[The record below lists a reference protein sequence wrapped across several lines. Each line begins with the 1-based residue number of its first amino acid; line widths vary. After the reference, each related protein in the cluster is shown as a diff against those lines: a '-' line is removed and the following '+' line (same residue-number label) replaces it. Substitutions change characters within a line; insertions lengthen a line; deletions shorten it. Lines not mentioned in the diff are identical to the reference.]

1 MKIFPAFG
9 VHRSPFTILR
19 AQRRSRGSATLPARR
34 TSNLTSHLSPI
45 LLVAALLSCV
55 ICLHGEKIRKVY
67 EYGRIRDCKCR
78 LERSRE
84 LGRVQTSDASLCRK
98 IRGSLFGARRSFPGA
113 GGKLESGAGRNRIPN
128 GSTGEAMVQLR
139 RVPAGARG
147 SATRGGQRTHDCR
160 GNISARSL
168 I

>member
-1 MKIFPAFG
+1 MRTIPRLFG
-9 VHRSPFTILR
+9 REI
-19 AQRRSRGSATLPARR
+19 QDRRLKRQKLELSLTLADSRRP
-34 TSNLTSHLSPI
+34 
-45 LLVAALLSCV
+45 LLLAALQRCV

-98 IRGSLFGARRSFPGA
+98 IWGSLFGARRSFPGA
-113 GGKLESGAGRNRIPN
+113 GGKLESSAGRNRISN

-139 RVPAGARG
+139 GVPPGARG
-147 SATRGGQRTHDCR
+147 
-160 GNISARSL
+160 
-168 I
+168 